1 MTKHW
6 FATSTEVF
14 LLILIGTWTA
24 AADEPVDS
32 ARVCVSEPDD
42 ALRLLCYDRA
52 MGRQPAAAATRQAA
66 GSSAPSQLSAED
78 RFGLSDEQARKK
90 ENVEQVPELERLV
103 STVTKVAR
111 RSQGELVVTLAN
123 GQVWAQKQTQT
134 FHVDVGETVTIKGAA
149 LGSFMMSTASGRSTR
164 VTRVL

>member
-6 FATSTEVF
+6 FAISAEMF
-14 LLILIGTWTA
+14 LLMLIGTRTV
-24 AADEPVDS
+24 AADEP
-32 ARVCVSEPDD
+32 AEPLRVCVSEPDD
-42 ALRLLCYDRA
+42 DLRLQCYDRA
-52 MGRQPAAAATRQAA
+52 MGRQPAAATQSQAA
-66 GSSAPSQLSAED
+66 GSSAASQLSAED

-111 RSQGELVVTLAN
+111 RAQGELVITLAN
-123 GQVWAQKQTQT
+123 GQVWAQKQAQT

>member
-32 ARVCVSEPDD
+32 LRGCVSEPDD